1 MAAGSLPPRESL
13 TVQFAHSAYRM
24 AEGFE
29 ARNTGIRHFQTW
41 TADDTLARVGEAH
54 VLVISGF
61 WHDRILDRADKL
73 VYIQSIGAGYDQ
85 FPLDV
90 IRERGLRLAN
100 ASGANRDAVAQH
112 GISLVLALARRLPEA
127 RDNQRACVWR
137 DMISVLADREDD
149 LVGHTMVI
157 VGLGAIGSQVAKIAK
172 ALGMTVIGVK
182 RDVSRHDGSADEVV
196 STDRLAEFLP
206 RADFLVLCC
215 PLTAETRG
223 IIDGAAFA
231 VMKPSSYLVNVARGR
246 CVDEPALLSA
256 LGEGQIAGAAI
267 DHFWD
272 EPLPSDSPFWDIDNL
287 LITPHTGGETRKY
300 EINVTGYVVENIER
314 LWAGRRDLFNQIV

>member
-1 MAAGSLPPRESL
+1 
-13 TVQFAHSAYRM
+13 M

-41 TADDTLARVGEAH
+41 TVDDTLARVGEAD

-61 WHDRILDRADKL
+61 WRNEILDRAGKL

-85 FPLDV
+85 FPLDA

-112 GISLVLALARRLPEA
+112 GISLVLALARRLAEA
-127 RDNQRACVWR
+127 RDNQRARVWR
-137 DMISVLADREDD
+137 DMISVVAEREDD
-149 LVGHTMVI
+149 LVGQTIVI
-157 VGLGAIGSQVAKIAK
+157 VGLGAIGSQAAKIAK
-172 ALGMTVIGVK
+172 VLGMTVIGVK
-182 RDVSRHDGSADEVV
+182 RDTSRHDGTADEVI
-196 STDRLAEFLP
+196 STHQLAEALP
-206 RADFLVLCC
+206 RADFVMLCC
-215 PLTAETRG
+215 PLTDETRG
-223 IIDGAAFA
+223 IIDAAAFA
-231 VMKPSSYLVNVARGR
+231 AMKSSSYLVNVARGR
-246 CVDEPALLSA
+246 CVDEPALLTA

-272 EPLPSDSPFWDIDNL
+272 EPLPPDAPFWDIDNL

-314 LWAGRRDLFNQIV
+314 LWAGRKDLFNQIV